1 MGDYS
6 DIIQEYF
13 ERLTY
18 RSDSPISCRVEHL
31 GSSEYK
37 VYFVCSGVDIVY
49 DVFDFR
55 EDIDAGESYYSA
67 LIKLD
72 YCSIEGF
79 SVDGDTDYYVDI
91 LHRYQKLCSYVESI
105 LSAISTYWDDRRT
118 EFTL

>member
-13 ERLTY
+13 EGLTY

-31 GSSEYK
+31 GNGEYK

-55 EDIDAGESYYSA
+55 EDIDAGETYYSA

-72 YCSIEGF
+72 YCSIDGF

-105 LSAISTYWDDRRT
+105 LGAISTYWDDRRT